1 MRNWWILMLG
11 VTACGR
17 SAAST
22 PGDVADE
29 AALKAEIMRI
39 QHEWVAAF
47 PTHDTATI
55 GRSITEDFT
64 AAGPDGPPDGRS
76 ELMKGLGD
84 TNVKI
89 TNAGIEDVNVRLY
102 GPGQSV

>member
-1 MRNWWILMLG
+1 VKHG
-11 VTACGR
+11 KVTHWLPP
-17 SAAST
+17 SS
-22 PGDVADE
+22 
-29 AALKAEIMRI
+29 KAP
-39 QHEWVAAF
+39 
-47 PTHDTATI
+47 PTSFDQYI
-55 GRSITEDFT
+55 SITENFT